1 MRLFYVI
8 IADKRDK
15 RELTGE
21 DISYFL
27 ESYLHGE
34 LSDYQMSAML
44 MAIFFN
50 GLSENE
56 LKTWVEKML
65 FSGEVLDFS
74 HIDGPVVDKHSTG
87 GVGDKISIP
96 LAPLLAELGFCVPM
110 ISGRGLGHTGGTLDK
125 LESIPGFSVNIEKD
139 RFNEIINKNRMLLI
153 GQTPQIAPLDKK
165 LYALRDVT
173 GTVESIPL
181 IASSIMSK
189 KLAEGINGLIIDLKI
204 GGGAFMKTMESGRK
218 LAETMKDIGKRF
230 NTHVDVLFTDMNE
243 PLGLTTGN
251 SLEIIESVE
260 VMKGKYV
267 PQVTELVL
275 RMAAT
280 LMVTFK
286 MCSSIEEGEK
296 IALEKLQSG
305 TVAERFRKTVEL
317 QGGDSRVIDEPE
329 KILPSSKF
337 RKEIFADQPGFIQKM
352 DALSFGK
359 ALVQLGGGRLR
370 KEDGINY
377 GAGFVFNKK
386 VKDAVKTGDLL
397 YTVHYDDKDSILKAE
412 EYLKS
417 AVVTTGHKPPSES
430 SIILGSM

>member
-1 MRLFYVI
+1 MRLFYDI
-8 IADKRDK
+8 IADKRDGV
-15 RELTGE
+15 ELSSE

-27 ESYLHGE
+27 ESYLSGS
-34 LSDYQMSAML
+34 LNDYQMSAML
-44 MAIFFN
+44 MAVFFN

-56 LKTWVEKML
+56 LKTWVDKML
-65 FSGEVLDFS
+65 YSGEVLDFS
-74 HIDGPVVDKHSTG
+74 HIEGPVVDKHSTG

-125 LESIPGFSVNIEKD
+125 LESIPGFSVNIDNE
-139 RFNEIINKNRMLLI
+139 RFHEIISKNRMLLI

-189 KLAEGINGLIIDLKI
+189 KLAEGIDGLILDLKI
-204 GGGAFMKTMESGRK
+204 GGGAFMKNMESGRK
-218 LAETMKDIGKRF
+218 LARTMKEIGSRF
-230 NTHVDVLFTDMNE
+230 NTKVDVLFTDMNE
-243 PLGLTTGN
+243 PLGFATGN
-251 SLEIIESVE
+251 SLEIIESIE
-260 VMKGKYV
+260 VMKGGYV

-280 LMVTFK
+280 LMVSFK
-286 MCSSIEEGEK
+286 MAASIESGEK
-296 IALEKLQSG
+296 TALEKLKSG
-305 TVAERFRKTVEL
+305 AVAQRFAKTVEL
-317 QGGDSRVIDEPE
+317 QGGDVRVMDDPE
-329 KILPSSKF
+329 KVLPSSKL
-337 RKEIFADQPGFIQKM
+337 RKEIFAAGSGFIEKI

-377 GAGFVFNKK
+377 GAGFIFSRKK
-386 VKDAVKTGDLL
+386 GDAVKKGDLL
-397 YTVHYDDKDSILKAE
+397 YTVFYDDESRLSNAMN
-412 EYLKS
+412 YLSDAVSFCES
-417 AVVTTGHKPPSES
+417 APSGK
-430 SIILGSM
+430 SIILDSM

>member
-1 MRLFYVI
+1 MRLFYDI
-8 IADKRDK
+8 IADKRDGV
-15 RELTGE
+15 ELSSE

-27 ESYLHGE
+27 ESYLSGS
-34 LSDYQMSAML
+34 LNDYQMSAML
-44 MAIFFN
+44 MAVFFN

-56 LKTWVEKML
+56 LKTWVDKML
-65 FSGEVLDFS
+65 YSGEVLDFS
-74 HIDGPVVDKHSTG
+74 HIECPVVDKHSTG

-125 LESIPGFSVNIEKD
+125 LESIPGFSVNIDNE
-139 RFNEIINKNRMLLI
+139 RFHEIISKNRMLLI

-189 KLAEGINGLIIDLKI
+189 KLAEGIDGLILDLKI
-204 GGGAFMKTMESGRK
+204 GGGAFMKNMESGRK
-218 LAETMKDIGKRF
+218 LARTMKEIGSRF
-230 NTHVDVLFTDMNE
+230 NTKVDVLFTDMNE
-243 PLGLTTGN
+243 PLGFATGN
-251 SLEIIESVE
+251 SLEIIESIE
-260 VMKGKYV
+260 VMKGGYV

-280 LMVTFK
+280 LMVSFK
-286 MCSSIEEGEK
+286 MAASIESGEK
-296 IALEKLQSG
+296 TALEKLKSG
-305 TVAERFRKTVEL
+305 AVAQRFAKTVEL
-317 QGGDSRVIDEPE
+317 QGGDVRVMDDPE
-329 KILPSSKF
+329 KVLPSSKL
-337 RKEIFADQPGFIQKM
+337 RKEIFAAGSGFIEKI

-377 GAGFVFNKK
+377 GAGFMFSRKK
-386 VKDAVKTGDLL
+386 GDAVKKGDLL
-397 YTVHYDDKDSILKAE
+397 YTVFYDDESRLSNAMN
-412 EYLKS
+412 YLSDAVSFCES
-417 AVVTTGHKPPSES
+417 APSGK
-430 SIILGSM
+430 SIILDSM

>member
-1 MRLFYVI
+1 MRLFYDI

-15 RELTGE
+15 KELSGE

-27 ESYLHGE
+27 ESYLNGG
-34 LSDYQMSAML
+34 LNDYQMSAML
-44 MAIFFN
+44 MAVFFN
-50 GLSENE
+50 GLSEKE

-125 LESIPGFSVNIEKD
+125 LESIPGFSVNIGKD

-189 KLAEGINGLIIDLKI
+189 KLAEGINGLILDIKI
-204 GGGAFMKTMESGRK
+204 GRGAFMKTMESGRM
-218 LAETMKDIGKRF
+218 LASTMKDIGSRF
-230 NTHVDVLFTDMNE
+230 NTKVDVLFTDMNE

-251 SLEIIESVE
+251 SLEIMESIE
-260 VMKGKYV
+260 VMKGRYV

-280 LMVTFK
+280 LMVSFK
-286 MCSSIEEGEK
+286 MCDSIENGERL
-296 IALEKLQSG
+296 ALVKLQSG
-305 TVAERFRKTVEL
+305 TVAERFKKTVEL
-317 QGGDSRVIDEPE
+317 QGGDSRVIDEPQ
-329 KILPSSKF
+329 KVLPSSKLK
-337 RKEIFADQPGFIQKM
+337 KEIFADVSGFIEKI

-386 VKDAVKTGDLL
+386 CKDKVSSGDLL
-397 YTVHYDDKDSILKAE
+397 YTVHYDDPDKLQAAF
-412 EYLKS
+412 EYLRE
-417 AVVTTGHKPPSES
+417 AVKITDEKCGES
-430 SIILGSM
+430 SIVLGSM

>member
-1 MRLFYVI
+1 
-8 IADKRDK
+8 
-15 RELTGE
+15 
-21 DISYFL
+21 
-27 ESYLHGE
+27 
-34 LSDYQMSAML
+34 MSAMM

-50 GLSENE
+50 GLNEDE
-56 LKTWVEKML
+56 LKVWVEKML

-189 KLAEGINGLIIDLKI
+189 KLAEGINGLILDIKI
-204 GGGAFMKTMESGRK
+204 GNGAFMKTMESGRM
-218 LAETMKDIGKRF
+218 LASTMKDIGARF
-230 NTHVDVLFTDMNE
+230 NTKVDILFTDMNE

-251 SLEIIESVE
+251 SLEIMESIE
-260 VMKGKYV
+260 VMKGRYV

-280 LMVTFK
+280 LMMTFK

-296 IALEKLQSG
+296 TALVKLKSG

-317 QGGDSRVIDEPE
+317 QGGDSRVIDKPE
-329 KILPSSKF
+329 KILPSSKQK
-337 RKEIFADQPGFIQKM
+337 KEIFADASGFIEKI

-370 KEDGINY
+370 KEDSINY

-386 VKDAVKTGDLL
+386 CNDKVSGGDLL
-397 YTVHYDDKDSILKAE
+397 YTVHYDDPDKLQAAF
-412 EYLKS
+412 EYLRE
-417 AVVTTGHKPPSES
+417 AVKITDEKCGES
-430 SIILGSM
+430 SIVLGSM

>member
-1 MRLFYVI
+1 MRLFYEI
-8 IADKRDK
+8 IADKRDGV
-15 RELTGE
+15 ELSSE

-27 ESYLHGE
+27 ESYLSGS
-34 LSDYQMSAML
+34 LNDYQMSAML
-44 MAIFFN
+44 MAVFFN

-56 LKTWVEKML
+56 LKTWVDKML
-65 FSGEVLDFS
+65 YSGEVLDFS
-74 HIDGPVVDKHSTG
+74 HIEGPVVDKHSTG

-125 LESIPGFSVNIEKD
+125 LESIPGFSVNIDNE
-139 RFNEIINKNRMLLI
+139 RFHEIISKNRMLLI

-189 KLAEGINGLIIDLKI
+189 KLAEGIDGLILDLKI
-204 GGGAFMKTMESGRK
+204 GGGAFMKNMESGRK
-218 LAETMKDIGKRF
+218 LARTMKEIGSRF
-230 NTHVDVLFTDMNE
+230 NTKVDVLFTDMNE
-243 PLGLTTGN
+243 PLGFATGN
-251 SLEIIESVE
+251 SLEIIESIE
-260 VMKGKYV
+260 VMKGGYV

-280 LMVTFK
+280 LMVSFK
-286 MCSSIEEGEK
+286 MAASIESGEK
-296 IALEKLQSG
+296 TALEKLKSG
-305 TVAERFRKTVEL
+305 AVAQRFAKTVEL
-317 QGGDSRVIDEPE
+317 QGGDVRVMDDPE
-329 KILPSSKF
+329 KVLPSSKL
-337 RKEIFADQPGFIQKM
+337 RKEIFAAGSGFIEKI

-377 GAGFVFNKK
+377 GAGFMFSRKK
-386 VKDAVKTGDLL
+386 GDAVKKGDLL
-397 YTVHYDDKDSILKAE
+397 YTVFYDDESRLSNAMN
-412 EYLKS
+412 YLSDAVSFCES
-417 AVVTTGHKPPSES
+417 APSGK
-430 SIILGSM
+430 SIILDSM

>member
-1 MRLFYVI
+1 MRLFYDI

-15 RELTGE
+15 KELSSD

-27 ESYLHGE
+27 ESYLKGD

-44 MAIFFN
+44 MAVFFN
-50 GLSENE
+50 GLNDAE
-56 LKTWVEKML
+56 LTTWVEKML
-65 FSGEVLDFS
+65 YSGEVLDFS
-74 HIDGPVVDKHSTG
+74 HIEGPVVDKHSTG

-125 LESIPGFSVNIEKD
+125 LESIPGFSVNIEKA
-139 RFNEIINKNRMLLI
+139 RFNSIINENRLLLI

-189 KLAEGINGLIIDLKI
+189 KLAEGIDGLILDLKV
-204 GGGAFMKTMESGRK
+204 GNGAFMKTMESGRA
-218 LAETMKDIGKRF
+218 LALKMKEIGKRF
-230 NTHVDVLFTDMNE
+230 NTLVDVLFTDMNE
-243 PLGLTTGN
+243 PLGFTVGN
-251 SLEIIESVE
+251 SLEIIESIQ
-260 VMKGKYV
+260 VMKGKYI
-267 PQVTELVL
+267 PQVTDLVI

-280 LMVTFK
+280 LMVSFK
-286 MCSSIEEGEK
+286 MCDSIEQGEK
-296 IALEKLQSG
+296 IALEKLNSG

-317 QGGDSRVIDEPE
+317 QGGDSRVIDNPE
-329 KILPSSKF
+329 QILPSSSQK
-337 RKEIFADQPGFIQKM
+337 IDVFANDSGFINKI

-359 ALVQLGGGRLR
+359 ALVRLGGGRLK

-377 GAGFVFNKK
+377 GAGFTFSLKVGDPVKK
-386 VKDAVKTGDLL
+386 GDLL
-397 YTVHYDDKDSILKAE
+397 YTIHFDDEALLKNARQHLSDAVTISE
-412 EYLKS
+412 EKTS
-417 AVVTTGHKPPSES
+417 PGN
-430 SIILGSM
+430 IILDSM

>member
-1 MRLFYVI
+1 MRLFYDI
-8 IADKRDK
+8 IADKRDGV
-15 RELTGE
+15 ELSSE

-27 ESYLHGE
+27 ESYLSGS
-34 LSDYQMSAML
+34 LNDYQMSAML
-44 MAIFFN
+44 MAVFFN

-65 FSGEVLDFS
+65 YSGEVLDFS
-74 HIDGPVVDKHSTG
+74 HIEGPVVDKHSTG

-125 LESIPGFSVNIEKD
+125 LESIPGFSVNIQKE
-139 RFNEIINKNRMLLI
+139 RFHEIISKNRMLLI

-189 KLAEGINGLIIDLKI
+189 KLAEGIDGLILDLKI
-204 GGGAFMKTMESGRK
+204 GGGAFMKNMESGRK
-218 LAETMKDIGKRF
+218 LAHTMKEIGSRF
-230 NTHVDVLFTDMNE
+230 NTKVDVLFTDMNE
-243 PLGLTTGN
+243 PLGFATGN
-251 SLEIIESVE
+251 SLEIIESIE
-260 VMKGKYV
+260 VMKGGYV

-280 LMVTFK
+280 LMVSFK
-286 MCSSIEEGEK
+286 MAESIESGEK
-296 IALEKLQSG
+296 TALEKLKSG
-305 TVAERFRKTVEL
+305 AVAQRFAKTVEL
-317 QGGDSRVIDEPE
+317 QGGDVKVIDNPE
-329 KILPSSKF
+329 KVLPLSKL
-337 RKEIFADQPGFIQKM
+337 RKDIYAQQSGFIEKI

-377 GAGFVFNKK
+377 GAGFIFSRKK
-386 VKDAVKTGDLL
+386 GDAVKKGDML
-397 YTVHYDDKDSILKAE
+397 YTVFYDDESRLSNAMN
-412 EYLKS
+412 YLSDAVSFCES
-417 AVVTTGHKPPSES
+417 APSGKI
-430 SIILGSM
+430 IILDSM

>member
-1 MRLFYVI
+1 MRLFYDI

-280 LMVTFK
+280 LMMTFK
-286 MCSSIEEGEK
+286 MCRSIEEGEK

-305 TVAERFRKTVEL
+305 TKLPDSEKLLNFR
-317 QGGDSRVIDEPE
+317 GGDSRAIDEPG

-337 RKEIFADQPGFIQKM
+337 RKEIFADQPRGSLQKM
-352 DALSFGK
+352 DA
-359 ALVQLGGGRLR
+359 RLLE
-370 KEDGINY
+370 KHLFNLAEDGLE
-377 GAGFVFNKK
+377 KK
-386 VKDAVKTGDLL
+386 TAL
-397 YTVHYDDKDSILKAE
+397 
-412 EYLKS
+412 
-417 AVVTTGHKPPSES
+417 TTRR
-430 SIILGSM
+430 ICF